1 MFGRPV
7 DYLTLGLVVAPT
19 VNASSACDSK
29 VGRGMLAFMTVIFP
43 GGGLRRDYY
52 GV

>member
-7 DYLTLGLVVAPT
+7 DYLTLGSLSNSI
-19 VNASSACDSK
+19 VNATNACDSK
-29 VGRGMLAFMTVIFP
+29 VGRGRLAFRLSYPP
-43 GGGLRRDYY
+43 GGGLRRKYY